1 MKTNKELSQSARA
14 VFAHQLQEKI
24 QRLYNH
30 GRSGKNS
37 ELRQLR
43 KTIARLK
50 RKS

>member
-14 VFAHQLQEKI
+14 VFAYQLQEQI

-30 GRSGKNS
+30 GRSGKNA

-50 RKS
+50 RNS